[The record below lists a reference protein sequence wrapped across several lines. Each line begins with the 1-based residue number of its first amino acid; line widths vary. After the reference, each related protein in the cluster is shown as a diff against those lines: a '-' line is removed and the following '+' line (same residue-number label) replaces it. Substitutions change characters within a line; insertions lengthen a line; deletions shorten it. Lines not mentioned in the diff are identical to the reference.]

1 MSSDESPRRPAEI
14 INLNQR
20 RKQAARKTREDQAST
35 NRTRFGRTK
44 VEKTRDSAE
53 AAAIERMLDGAKL
66 ERKSDK
72 PDED

>member
-35 NRTRFGRTK
+35 NRSKFGRTK
-44 VEKTRDSAE
+44 VEKTRDAAE
-53 AAAIERMLDGAKL
+53 TAAIERMLDGAKR

-72 PDED
+72 SEED